1 MINSAQ
7 SSNPTN
13 QNFFLNT
20 LRNFGR
26 LFRFTNTARV
36 SPLDSQTV
44 KKKQTQ
50 RTQSTQYSSRR
61 GREATHS
68 QSWLYDSEG
77 FSRAQT
83 RHAIQASIRTYEAE
97 NEKRLKTAIANS
109 ILTKRAEDKVREA
122 IKISLESP
130 TQERTATS
138 STPPAE
144 AQQKQNANERS
155 ANPQPEQQRS
165 TGSASVET
173 SKAPPAPKSSTA
185 SVNMQPAEN
194 KTDKNSTPSASH
206 QTPKASTD
214 NTASVPKPT
223 PAPAPA
229 SVSASVSAQVEA
241 PKFVYHSPQLLKSL
255 KLVLRSPKSIEPE
268 VFTFKLES
276 GFTSLEVLLDS
287 KQNNEPV
294 PDLTPISRSNSAS
307 SISESPE
314 EIDLIEVFDH
324 AESIDKQS
332 APAENAPE
340 AANATNLPLRF
351 PAKLKEQLRNR
362 MVDVNLDP
370 VETELDDSMLLDGF
384 NLNDNTHE
392 QISTL
397 LESFKNIT
405 EPTLANMQE
414 RWDSI
419 AKYVAE
425 REGSAHL
432 WIYLTKVFSGILE
445 YNLDKFPENATITL
459 SNASPAANTPEEFT
473 IPINAFIHATNLI
486 TSHSEKLWN
495 AESLGVGD
503 SMASP
508 VLSKSHWTTYILKR
522 PSENEYEVT
531 MINSLENGQISK
543 RLFTAEEYNNFSN
556 DMKQKSH
563 EDTIS
568 SRWSSEMRI
577 GAGNAIFDTSG
588 FTPFTQNG
596 NTCHFYSVVNAINYF
611 AHDFTQNTAR

>member
-1 MINSAQ
+1 VTDYQ
-7 SSNPTN
+7 
-13 QNFFLNT
+13 
-20 LRNFGR
+20 
-26 LFRFTNTARV
+26 
-36 SPLDSQTV
+36 
-44 KKKQTQ
+44 
-50 RTQSTQYSSRR
+50 
-61 GREATHS
+61 
-68 QSWLYDSEG
+68 
-77 FSRAQT
+77 
-83 RHAIQASIRTYEAE
+83 
-97 NEKRLKTAIANS
+97 KRLDTAIANS
-109 ILTKRAEDKVREA
+109 MQTHKEEEERREA
-122 IKISLESP
+122 IKILLESP

-214 NTASVPKPT
+214 NTASVPKP
-223 PAPAPA
+223 APA

-241 PKFVYHSPQLLKSL
+241 PKFLYHSPQLLKSL

-287 KQNNEPV
+287 KQNQEPV
-294 PDLTPISRSNSAS
+294 PDLLSTSGSDSDSAS
-307 SISESPE
+307 TISESPE
-314 EIDLIEVFDH
+314 EIDLVEEFDL
-324 AESIDKQS
+324 AESIDEQP
-332 APAENAPE
+332 APAVNAH
-340 AANATNLPLRF
+340 AAPDPTNLPLRF
-351 PAKLKEQLRNR
+351 PDELRDQLRKR

-370 VETELDDSMLLDGF
+370 VKTALDDSMLLSGF
-384 NLNDNTHE
+384 DLNDNTHE
-392 QISTL
+392 EISKL
-397 LESFKNIT
+397 LETFKNIP

-414 RWDSI
+414 RWNSI
-419 AKYVAE
+419 VKYVAE

-432 WIYLTKVFSGILE
+432 WIYLTKVFVGILE
-445 YNLDKFPENATITL
+445 HNLDTLPENATITL

-473 IPINAFIHATNLI
+473 IPINAFIDATNLI
-486 TSHSEKLWN
+486 TSHSEKLWY
-495 AESLGVGD
+495 AGRLRVGE

-508 VLSKSHWTTYILKR
+508 VLSEGHWTTYILKR

-531 MINSLENGQISK
+531 MIDSLGNGQISK
-543 RLFTAEEYNNFSN
+543 RTFTGQQYDQFST
-556 DMKQKSH
+556 DMQQINRRGDRSNPIIVYRP
-563 EDTIS
+563 DTIS
-568 SRWSSEMRI
+568 SDWSSAMRI
-577 GAGNAIFDTSG
+577 GAGNAESDTSG
-588 FTPFTQNG
+588 LTPFTQNG